1 MAFNRSNL
9 FGMKTFK
16 DWLASTYAAKVH
28 THKKADITD
37 FTHTHTVSQITDFS
51 SSTVE
56 TKYPLRSRKITADTA
71 ATDFKRTSKGSTTV
85 PADWSSV
92 PYFRSKPHNRST
104 LSMFL
109 TKWTQIKDADSTAR
123 LAIFG
128 ARKWSDSD
136 GTVHL
141 QFYVFDRG
149 DCAYWYSA
157 YPFNFTLP
165 DTKYLIDVK
174 ETQVAAGDG
183 DSSHLQSCYTKGFS
197 FRGYSGGVAVNFLDL
212 TFYPIL

>member
-1 MAFNRSNL
+1 MAFIRSNL

-37 FTHTHTVSQITDFS
+37 FSHTHTVSQITDFS

-56 TKYPLRSRKITADTA
+56 TEYPLRSRTMTTA
-71 ATDFKRTSKGSTTV
+71 DFKRTSTGSTAV
-85 PADWSSV
+85 PTGWTSV
-92 PYFRSKPHNRST
+92 PYFRSKAHNRST
-104 LSMFL
+104 LSMFS
-109 TKWTQIKDADSTAR
+109 TKWTQIKNADSTAR

-128 ARKWSDSD
+128 ARKWSDGD
-136 GTVHL
+136 GTIHL
-141 QFYVFDRG
+141 SFYVFDRG
-149 DCAYWYSA
+149 DCAYWYSV

-174 ETQVAAGDG
+174 ETQLVAGDG
-183 DSSHLQSCYTKGFS
+183 DSSYLQSCYTKGFS
-197 FRGYSGGVAVNFLDL
+197 FRGYSDGVALNFLDL
-212 TFYPIL
+212 TFYRIL